1 MQVGLRHAK
10 SLVCLHMDSNPG
22 SNDQIENFYRERLK
36 IKPEKEHLIIDINPD
51 SADKLPNEEQ
61 KS

>member
-1 MQVGLRHAK
+1 
-10 SLVCLHMDSNPG
+10 MDSNPG

-51 SADKLPNEEQ
+51 SANKLPNEEQ